1 MAIVDLTI
9 TFVRAEVVD
18 FTMPFM
24 NTGISIL
31 FRKPLVG
38 DPPLFSF
45 LFPFS
50 VDVWFYMLTAYIAL
64 SLWYGLLGRFSP
76 MENKHTFREDADPE
90 DVEDELGMT
99 HRFWFA
105 IGSLMQQGSDLNP
118 SAVSTRIIASIWWFF
133 TLIMISSYTANLA
146 AFLTAQ
152 RMTSPI
158 ENVNDLAKQSKIDY
172 GCLHSGATKTFF
184 HVRYPPDWLAALP
197 FVRRQFARRTLA
209 SSLLESIRSR
219 TFIFGSSSR
228 P

>member
-118 SAVSTRIIASIWWFF
+118 R
-133 TLIMISSYTANLA
+133 
-146 AFLTAQ
+146 
-152 RMTSPI
+152 
-158 ENVNDLAKQSKIDY
+158 
-172 GCLHSGATKTFF
+172 
-184 HVRYPPDWLAALP
+184 
-197 FVRRQFARRTLA
+197 
-209 SSLLESIRSR
+209 
-219 TFIFGSSSR
+219 
-228 P
+228 